1 MTGYSMIILA
11 GGRSSR
17 MGTDKADLLLQ
28 GKTFLET
35 QIAKGRE
42 LGITDIL
49 VSGYHGKQCSA
60 KVIPDRIAAK
70 GPLGGLEACLRAA
83 KHPRALVLSVD
94 VPLVPTAELRNL
106 VEYDRSMPDL
116 FHKEPN
122 EKYDDSL
129 QKYVTILQNNG
140 KEQPLIAVYDCS
152 LADEM
157 EQEIL
162 TRKGSVF
169 AFINRIGYRR
179 YESSA
184 DAVYFENINDTD
196 TYKKHRCF
204 LENITDL
211 TKKD

>member
-11 GGRSSR
+11 GGKSSR

-42 LGITDIL
+42 LGSTDIL

-60 KVIPDRIAAK
+60 NVIPDRITAK
-70 GPLGGLEACLRAA
+70 GPLGGLEACLREAEN
-83 KHPRALVLSVD
+83 PRALVLSVD
-94 VPLVPTAELRNL
+94 VPLVPTAELRDL
-106 VEYDRSMPDL
+106 IEYDSSMTDL
-116 FHKEPN
+116 FQKAYN
-122 EKYDDSL
+122 EKDDVSVP
-129 QKYVTILQNNG
+129 KYVTILQNNG

-184 DAVYFENINDTD
+184 DAAYFENINDQD
-196 TYKKHRCF
+196 TYQKYT
-204 LENITDL
+204 LL
-211 TKKD
+211 